1 MNFFQKIGAVWQKVG
16 LVQRALLSAIV
27 LTFIIVGALLFHWAR
42 RPDMRML
49 YQDLSPE
56 EASKITD
63 KIIERG
69 IAYELRNGGTS
80 VYAPSKNIY
89 QLRLDMAKDGLPSGG
104 QKGYKIF
111 DNEKIGVS
119 PFVQGVNLK
128 RALQDELAKSIQM
141 IDGVGHARIH
151 IVTSEHRLF
160 SSDGAKTT
168 ASVILKLKPGYR
180 LSGLNI
186 AAITHLVSGSVEGLS
201 AESVTVI
208 DSQGRLLSGSG
219 GDGVMSNGAGTVQEY
234 RQNVEGS
241 LSKKVE
247 DMLATVLG
255 PGRSTVRV
263 SAVIDMNSTSTV
275 TKTFNPDG
283 KVVTKEEIMS
293 GSETEPGMMLNDG
306 ESAVPGGTKR
316 DETIVTEYAVAET
329 VEQQVSLPGTIRS
342 LTVAAFVDLWP
353 SDANSGEAGGSTALI
368 MEVADVEEVIRNA
381 LGLKTTDALK
391 VINAKFPKPLETLV
405 EEESPSWGNYIA
417 IARQASMGIM
427 AICALLVLRIFGG
440 AKKKVK
446 GGAVAGELAAAEGA
460 VGLLPAQSSGGSA
473 MVLRKQIASVMEN
486 NPEQARQL
494 FSSWLAEGQEAN
506 VN

>member
-1 MNFFQKIGAVWQKVG
+1 
-16 LVQRALLSAIV
+16 
-27 LTFIIVGALLFHWAR
+27 
-42 RPDMRML
+42 
-49 YQDLSPE
+49 
-56 EASKITD
+56 
-63 KIIERG
+63 
-69 IAYELRNGGTS
+69 
-80 VYAPSKNIY
+80 
-89 QLRLDMAKDGLPSGG
+89 
-104 QKGYKIF
+104 
-111 DNEKIGVS
+111 
-119 PFVQGVNLK
+119 
-128 RALQDELAKSIQM
+128 
-141 IDGVGHARIH
+141 
-151 IVTSEHRLF
+151 
-160 SSDGAKTT
+160 
-168 ASVILKLKPGYR
+168 
-180 LSGLNI
+180 
-186 AAITHLVSGSVEGLS
+186 
-201 AESVTVI
+201 
-208 DSQGRLLSGSG
+208 
-219 GDGVMSNGAGTVQEY
+219 
-234 RQNVEGS
+234 
-241 LSKKVE
+241 
-247 DMLATVLG
+247 
-255 PGRSTVRV
+255 
-263 SAVIDMNSTSTV
+263 
-275 TKTFNPDG
+275 
-283 KVVTKEEIMS
+283 MS

>member
-49 YQDLSPE
+49 YHDLSPE

-69 IAYELRNGGTS
+69 IAYELRNGGTA

-141 IDGVGHARIH
+141 IDGVVHARIH
-151 IVTSEHRLF
+151 IVTSEQRLF

-168 ASVILKLKPGYR
+168 ASVVLKLKPGYR
-180 LSGLNI
+180 LSGLNV

-201 AESVTVI
+201 TERVTVI

-219 GDGVMSNGAGTVQEY
+219 DGVMANGAGTVQEY

-255 PGRSTVRV
+255 PGRATVRV
-263 SAVIDMNSTSTV
+263 SAVIDMNSMSTV
-275 TKTFNPDG
+275 TKTFDPTG
-283 KVVTKEEIMS
+283 KVVTKEEITS
-293 GSETEPGMMLNDG
+293 GSEIEPGMMLNDG
-306 ESAVPGGTKR
+306 ESAAPGGTKK

-329 VEQQVSLPGTIRS
+329 VEQRVSLPGTIRS

-353 SDANSGEAGGSTALI
+353 SDANAGEAGGSNALI

-391 VINAKFPKPLETLV
+391 VVNAKFPKPLETLT
-405 EEESPSWGNYIA
+405 EEESSGWGNYIA

-460 VGLLPAQSSGGSA
+460 VGLLPGQSSGGGA
-473 MVLRKQIASVMEN
+473 MVLRKQIASVMES